1 MGHYDEQRERAI
13 NENIAS
19 GKKWNS
25 KTTKIDFDQQFMSAE
40 YLSGYNEGYKHGLRG
55 AAICL
60 LVAGAMIML
69 FN

>member
-1 MGHYDEQRERAI
+1 VTKRRERAI
-13 NENIAS
+13 DENIAS

-25 KTTKIDFDQQFMSAE
+25 KPSKIDFDQQFMSAE
-40 YLSGYNEGYKHGLRG
+40 YRSGYNEGYKHGLRG

-60 LVAGAMIML
+60 LVAGAMIMV